1 MSYTN
6 VIETIKERLD
16 IVELISGKVQLR
28 KSGRSLVGFCP
39 FHSNT
44 RTPAFTVYPDSQSFH
59 CFGCKASGTIFDF
72 VMRSEGLEFREAL
85 ELLAHR
91 AGVELTPRT
100 SQDEERDQQ
109 RERLIEINVAAAR
122 LFHHM
127 LLKSPRGAEAREY
140 VARRQINDWAIE
152 SFQLGFAPEERTLV
166 FDYLTQKQGYDAA
179 EVVAAGLAIQR
190 DDGSYYDRFRGRVIF
205 PIRNA
210 KGQLIAF
217 GGRALGDA
225 QPKYLNSPQTLL
237 FDKSSVLYG
246 LDMAREAIRQHDAVI
261 IVEGYVDAIALHQH
275 GHRNVV
281 APLGTALTPE
291 HVQLIKKLT
300 KNIYLALDADG
311 AGIRATLK
319 GLQTLHEH
327 LDSRLIPVPTPS
339 GVISWSHNVDAQIR
353 IIELP
358 EGKDPD
364 ELLNEDATVWPQL
377 VAQALPSMDFYVQV
391 LTRDLDLDTL
401 ADKRTA
407 LDRLGPLI
415 VQIGNQL
422 EQSHY
427 VQLLARMLSLDEA
440 VLRSE
445 LRRLKQNKPVAVATA
460 TATAVAPKVATP
472 TSTPAAPK
480 TWLKGRAQYSA
491 EYLLMCLMQFGE
503 TRTEVEH
510 KLAHDMAEFPQ
521 VQQCMQGTID
531 ELLQGDD
538 ELRAIWQAWAKAAP
552 ADLVQWI
559 NGLPEILRER
569 LNQMSLRVQLP
580 KEYLITNEALECV
593 TILQREVAKHW
604 NTRLTRQL
612 VDNDHD
618 TAQMELLQVIAD
630 IQQYLNRLMTPP
642 RSSTYDD
649 LHNRQQS

>member
-1 MSYTN
+1 MSYNN
-6 VIETIKERLD
+6 VIETIKERID
-16 IVELISGKVQLR
+16 IVEVISGKVQLR

-39 FHSNT
+39 FHANT

-59 CFGCKASGTIFDF
+59 CFGCKASGTVFDF

-85 ELLAHR
+85 ELLAQR

-100 SQDEERDQQ
+100 NQDEERDQQ

-127 LLKSPRGAEAREY
+127 LIKSPRGAEAREY
-140 VARRQINDWAIE
+140 VAKRQINDWAIE

-166 FDYLTQKQGYDAA
+166 FDYLTQKQTYTAA

-210 KGQLIAF
+210 KGHLIAF
-217 GGRALGDA
+217 GGRALGDG

-246 LDMAREAIRQHDAVI
+246 LDMAREAIRQHDAVV

-319 GLQTLHEH
+319 GLQTLHEN
-327 LDSRLIPVPTPS
+327 LDSQLVPVPTPT
-339 GVISWSHNVDAQIR
+339 GVISWSHNLDAQIR

-364 ELLNEDATVWPQL
+364 ELLNENADAWPQL
-377 VAQALPSMDFYVQV
+377 VEQALPAMDFYVQV
-391 LTRDLDLDTL
+391 LTRDLNLDVL

-440 VLRSE
+440 VLRGE
-445 LRRLKQNKPVAVATA
+445 LRRLKQNKPAPSGASRVVPPKEAPVA
-460 TATAVAPKVATP
+460 
-472 TSTPAAPK
+472 STPAAPK
-480 TWLKGRAQYSA
+480 TWLKGRAYHSA
-491 EYLLMCLMQFGE
+491 EYLLMCLIQFGE
-503 TRTEVEH
+503 TRAEVEH
-510 KLAHDMAEFPQ
+510 KLTQDLDEFPR
-521 VQQCMQGTID
+521 VQTCIHGTVE
-531 ELLQGDD
+531 ELFQADD
-538 ELRAIWQAWAKAAP
+538 ELRAIWQAWAHTAP
-552 ADLVQWI
+552 TDLVQWM

-593 TILQREVAKHW
+593 TILQREVAKQW

-618 TAQMELLQVIAD
+618 TAQTELHVVAD
-630 IQQYLNRLMTPP
+630 IQQYLNKLMTPR

>member
-1 MSYTN
+1 
-6 VIETIKERLD
+6 
-16 IVELISGKVQLR
+16 
-28 KSGRSLVGFCP
+28 
-39 FHSNT
+39 
-44 RTPAFTVYPDSQSFH
+44 
-59 CFGCKASGTIFDF
+59 
-72 VMRSEGLEFREAL
+72 
-85 ELLAHR
+85 
-91 AGVELTPRT
+91 
-100 SQDEERDQQ
+100 
-109 RERLIEINVAAAR
+109 
-122 LFHHM
+122 
-127 LLKSPRGAEAREY
+127 
-140 VARRQINDWAIE
+140 
-152 SFQLGFAPEERTLV
+152 
-166 FDYLTQKQGYDAA
+166 
-179 EVVAAGLAIQR
+179 
-190 DDGSYYDRFRGRVIF
+190 
-205 PIRNA
+205 
-210 KGQLIAF
+210 
-217 GGRALGDA
+217 
-225 QPKYLNSPQTLL
+225 
-237 FDKSSVLYG
+237 
-246 LDMAREAIRQHDAVI
+246 
-261 IVEGYVDAIALHQH
+261 
-275 GHRNVV
+275 
-281 APLGTALTPE
+281 
-291 HVQLIKKLT
+291 
-300 KNIYLALDADG
+300 
-311 AGIRATLK
+311 
-319 GLQTLHEH
+319 
-327 LDSRLIPVPTPS
+327 
-339 GVISWSHNVDAQIR
+339 
-353 IIELP
+353 
-358 EGKDPD
+358 
-364 ELLNEDATVWPQL
+364 
-377 VAQALPSMDFYVQV
+377 VQV